1 LVSGAVPL
9 IPIQHWFFAQE
20 LVQPE
25 HFNQALLLE
34 SREGLD
40 AGLLERAIGIC
51 WRITMGCGCAS
62 LALQLGGNNIIRS
75 RQRQGRC

>member
-1 LVSGAVPL
+1 VAGTTMVEPAEQGPVSGAVPL

-20 LVQPE
+20 LAQPE

-40 AGLLERAIGIC
+40 AGC
-51 WRITMGCGCAS
+51 WRGPSALAGAS
-62 LALQLGGNNIIRS
+62 RWAAAALHPH
-75 RQRQGRC
+75 